1 MLHPRDEADEAAADE
16 SPAADER
23 AGRWLRFAIPPLV
36 LGAFLLALVAEPPP
50 ADVDLMLVAPDYA
63 RPGSS
68 LPLRALAVAGLA
80 ESGGPTTPLARPMRV
95 TLLDESGRP
104 LAETTLV
111 AGAADTFEGELTIPP
126 GVQGRL
132 SLRARMPAPWDG
144 EPIEVKRLVQVSED
158 AAASTRRGR
167 LATPTQRW
175 RPESIEALDG
185 GTPPRDLDLRVLGGA
200 CAPELPCE
208 LRLWVGEPAAEVE
221 LESSPSLSV
230 ESSAHS
236 TTSGIVP
243 FGVTV
248 HGAEAVAHLVARR
261 EGALVARRSVRL
273 PILMAGHGMRLP
285 QGSLVVG
292 APARPELEV
301 SSLNDSRRFVVDAYL
316 DGHWLHTATLELD
329 GDGRGRLPYSLA
341 PGLWRLSVH
350 RDPFSTLRSAGRL
363 VLVLAPGADPM
374 SELRRLAA
382 SPELAVG
389 TDPLA
394 NLLVS
399 GRPPPGSA
407 EQVSELLFALPELD
421 FYQMPDLA
429 HGILQLGPDVD
440 PGRRALRA
448 LAGGLVLLAGFLVAW
463 MLIRRG
469 QAAGHQADLLLADA
483 QREAAED
490 DEQDAGIVYARSPR
504 QSSRGLFAAA
514 GFVILVFAIG
524 ALLVVSRGCMS

>member
-1 MLHPRDEADEAAADE
+1 VDDDE
-16 SPAADER
+16 SGPPDER

-63 RPGSS
+63 RPRSS

-80 ESGGPTTPLARPMRV
+80 ESGGPTTTLARPVRV
-95 TLLDESGRP
+95 RLLDESGRR

-111 AGAADTFEGELTIPP
+111 AGAADTVEGEIQIPP
-126 GVQGRL
+126 GVHGRL
-132 SLRARMPAPWDG
+132 SLHARMRSPWDG
-144 EPIEVKRLVQVSED
+144 DPIEVERLVQVSED

-175 RPESIEALDG
+175 RPEVIEAVDG

-230 ESSAHS
+230 ESSPHA

-243 FGVTV
+243 LGVTV

-261 EGALVARRSVRL
+261 EGAVVARRSVRL

-285 QGSLVVG
+285 RGSLVHT
-292 APARPELEV
+292 PARPELEV
-301 SSLNDSRRFVVDAYL
+301 SSLNDSRRFVVDAYR

-329 GDGRGRLPYSLA
+329 GDGSGRLPYSLA

-350 RDPFSTLRSAGRL
+350 GDPFSTLRSAGRL
-363 VLVLAPGADPM
+363 VLVLAPGADAM

-382 SPELAVG
+382 SPELSAG

-394 NLLVS
+394 SLLVA
-399 GRPPPGSA
+399 GQPAPGSA
-407 EQVSELLFALPELD
+407 EQVAELLFALPELD

-469 QAAGHQADLLLADA
+469 RAAGHQADLLLADA

-490 DEQDAGIVYARSPR
+490 VEDDAGIVYARSPR